1 MNKIKVLT
9 IAVIALFVINMV
21 TLSFLF
27 FNDQKNDSKKEPKE
41 IIIHKLGFNKNQ
53 IAEYEIL
60 IKKHKANIS
69 RLDNQIKDSKNKLY
83 QQLNLSENK
92 VVTDSI
98 LNSLY
103 LYKSEIE
110 LVHYNHFL
118 EIKKLKIKVKITRL
132 KWEREESLFG
142 KEELVFVFQNISKG
156 SSPPR

>member
-27 FNDQKNDSKKEPKE
+27 FNDKKNDSKKEPKE

-53 IAEYEIL
+53 ISEYEIL

-83 QQLNLSENK
+83 QQLNLPDNQ

-98 LNSLY
+98 LKNLN

-110 LVHYNHFL
+110 RVHYTHFL
-118 EIKKLKIKVKITRL
+118 DIKKLCKPNQLDNYNELTQELSKIFAPNRKPK
-132 KWEREESLFG
+132 KDE
-142 KEELVFVFQNISKG
+142 
-156 SSPPR
+156 

>member
-27 FNDQKNDSKKEPKE
+27 FNDKKNDSKKEPKE

-118 EIKKLKIKVKITRL
+118 EIKKLCKPEQLDNYNELTQELSKI
-132 KWEREESLFG
+132 
-142 KEELVFVFQNISKG
+142 FVPNRK
-156 SSPPR
+156 PKKDE